1 MIYVVCGLI
10 GAGKSSYSSQHFQTI
25 SDTDEKESRKELKN
39 DQILYTKRIYESGGD
54 VAHITCYPTPEEL
67 AFFGTVPQ
75 EKISWIWIDT
85 SEAQA
90 RKNILHRNRPRDLQN
105 LSETLAKNH
114 ELAMRYWSSEIPFET
129 VTVFDDGERW

>member
-10 GAGKSSYSSQHFQTI
+10 GAGKSTYSSQRFQII
-25 SDTDEKESRKELKN
+25 SDTDEKVSRKELKTE
-39 DQILYTKRIYESGGD
+39 QILNTKRIHEAGRD

-67 AFFGTVPQ
+67 AFFGTVPP

-90 RKNILHRNRPRDLQN
+90 RKNILQRNRPRDVMN
-105 LSETLAKNH
+105 LPETLAKNH
-114 ELAMRYWSSEIPFET
+114 ELAMRFWQSDIPFQT